1 MKHYKTIVEHN
12 YLIVG
17 PDVNIKVWN
26 TFQIFVGNKVRNI
39 ALNHVDT
46 IAKQFVDRNVW
57 NRVWIKVLNTH
68 KQFHYNSFQQ
78 YKKNL

>member
-17 PDVNIKVWN
+17 PDVNRKVWN
-26 TFQIFVGNKVRNI
+26 TFQIFVGNKVRTI

-46 IAKQFVDRNVW
+46 IAQQIVDRNVW

-68 KQFHYNSFQQ
+68 NQFHYNYLQQ